1 MSPVTSEPMGY
12 TDNNIVTGS
21 INPQASLNAPV
32 TNNMYTNTANNMSQT
47 QYTVQAGDTIY
58 SIGRKF
64 NVHPNQII
72 ERNPIPNPN
81 SLLVGQTFSIPVT
94 STYAAGVNQNV
105 YQPVQKSVPEFPQN
119 TNTPNMSQ
127 SYTVQS
133 GDTLYSIG
141 RKFNI
146 HPSYIINKNP
156 AINPNYLSPGQV
168 LNIVSKQDTP
178 QNISTQKTVSNN
190 QNNIMG
196 TASAEN
202 NMDKQILS
210 NALSLPVQGSI
221 KENKNLRGVLISAAD
236 GDAVKA
242 SAAGEVIYVGNLN
255 NYGNMILVRHDNGL
269 VTNYARLKKT
279 FVQKGQQVNKGDLIA
294 SAGISKEFNTSDV
307 LFEVRKGT
315 KAVNPLDY
323 IG

>member
-1 MSPVTSEPMGY
+1 MLYLNRFVILSTGISLIALSACSPRGGTANITPTASTTDTTQSNFTPMGINSEPLYQGDVASQQLSATMSPVTSEPMGY

-221 KENKNLRGVLISAAD
+221 KENK
-236 GDAVKA
+236 
-242 SAAGEVIYVGNLN
+242 
-255 NYGNMILVRHDNGL
+255 
-269 VTNYARLKKT
+269 T
-279 FVQKGQQVNKGDLIA
+279 FVA
-294 SAGISKEFNTSDV
+294 F
-307 LFEVRKGT
+307 LFLLLMVMLLRHLLQAK
-315 KAVNPLDY
+315 
-323 IG
+323 